1 MSFCAGSFCTC
12 CRRASSASGT
22 SGSSLTAGGRRCC
35 RCASRSSGRQLT
47 RRPSPPPPRQTRHGR
62 YGFALSAVNPWRLW
76 SDSPPPRRASALPR
90 SATWNDHDL
99 LFLISKLA
107 SVGAPAREY
116 CPPLLPSHRRT
127 SRFSQTASN
136 CPPNAPFSAYLSLSN
151 DQQPNSKRITSQC
164 QTGSLQVALSKTPRR
179 SDFASCPKLIAPE
192 RFRYSPRTSRPQS
205 PGACRNHTVWWIVSG
220 CAVVRSLRRSMA
232 FLSQPFPNCYH
243 RPHTHVDR
251 TRHPHRPLPEI
262 GRA

>member
-1 MSFCAGSFCTC
+1 M
-12 CRRASSASGT
+12 
-22 SGSSLTAGGRRCC
+22 
-35 RCASRSSGRQLT
+35 T

-116 CPPLLPSHRRT
+116 CPPLVPSHRRT

-151 DQQPNSKRITSQC
+151 DQQPNSKRITSQY

-192 RFRYSPRTSRPQS
+192 RFRYSPRTYRE
-205 PGACRNHTVWWIVSG
+205 
-220 CAVVRSLRRSMA
+220 VR
-232 FLSQPFPNCYH
+232 
-243 RPHTHVDR
+243 
-251 TRHPHRPLPEI
+251 
-262 GRA
+262 